1 LNREVYKT
9 QTEKENPRDTQRA
22 CVLKYLGRMH
32 LRCIFPPEDTA
43 KKLLNEL
50 AGCVGNRD
58 VGCCSWRVF
67 SVFVSSAALQEAAR
81 GMGYPI
87 SRSASW
93 REKWQK
99 SRGILEL

>member
-1 LNREVYKT
+1 
-9 QTEKENPRDTQRA
+9 
-22 CVLKYLGRMH
+22 MH

-67 SVFVSSAALQEAAR
+67 SVFVSSAALQEAENELTIYAR
-81 GMGYPI
+81 DAFWALKVKAETTTKANKNKI
-87 SRSASW
+87 
-93 REKWQK
+93 
-99 SRGILEL
+99 